1 MEFLDELRSLKD
13 QIRFNGRFEIPEGTK
28 NVVIA
33 GMGGSGIVGRIFSEL
48 YSEIPV
54 SIVDDYRA
62 PDFVGKETLYIA
74 ISYSGN
80 TEETIDS
87 VNDAKAKGAIT
98 LAITSGGKL
107 AKLADKTVIIPK
119 GLNPRSALG
128 YMLAPLATSFG
139 IAGDK
144 EIDEAYKLLNELDEN
159 NEAEKGIAREIY
171 SNESIPVIYG
181 IAPYKAVA
189 YRWKTQF
196 SENAKVLAYSSSF
209 PELNHNDTMSLDGTY
224 RKGEFYFIAFTDG
237 ENPKVEEFR
246 PLDDEKVRIY
256 VCGITPYDT
265 THLGHAFTYIFFDA
279 LVRYLIAFGEC
290 FSSKSDTRT
299 RLPSDFDIFSPMYMT
314 MAVCMKCLTNGFLPV
329 KLSDCAISLS

>member
-107 AKLADKTVIIPK
+107 AKLADKTVVIPK

-224 RKGEFYFIAFTDG
+224 RKGEFYFMAFTDG
-237 ENPKVEEFR
+237 ENPKVER
-246 PLDDEKVRIY
+246 RI
-256 VCGITPYDT
+256 GITENLTGIGLRRINAKGTSAFARMMWLVHEGDYIT
-265 THLGHAFTYIFFDA
+265 FHL
-279 LVRYLIAFGEC
+279 
-290 FSSKSDTRT
+290 
-299 RLPSDFDIFSPMYMT
+299 
-314 MAVCMKCLTNGFLPV
+314 AVLRGKNPANV
-329 KLSDCAISLS
+329 AIIEQLKKELGKQI